1 MEFFKTGDFSV
12 FGFMPAHILTDLLE
26 WKQEY
31 ERLKQEQT
39 EKEIAK
45 TKQELSANAAA
56 QGRTYT
62 KKR

>member
-1 MEFFKTGDFSV
+1 M